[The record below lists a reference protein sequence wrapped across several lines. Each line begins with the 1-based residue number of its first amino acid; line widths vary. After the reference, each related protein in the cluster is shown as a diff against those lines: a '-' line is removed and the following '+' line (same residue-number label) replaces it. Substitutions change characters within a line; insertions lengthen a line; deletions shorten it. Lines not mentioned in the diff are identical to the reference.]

1 MLLAL
6 LLGLIC
12 GFVGS
17 IPIAGPV
24 AVLVLERGLGGRA
37 REGLSIAIGASIAE
51 GLYAGCAFL
60 GMTAV
65 LARFPWMLPVSRVLG
80 AVILVALGL
89 YFAFRKSKPPGDA
102 RQAAR
107 DDRKRGRR
115 GGPLVL
121 GLVVTLVNP
130 TLLVTWSA
138 VVTVIHGAVRFDGNA
153 IEAPLFGLGAMTG
166 IVSWFSTLL
175 ALLGRFRE
183 KMGPGTLDKVVRGI
197 GWTLVVVG
205 VAVGIKVGV
214 QWHLGQ

>member
-6 LLGLIC
+6 VLGLVC

-24 AVLVLERGLGGRA
+24 AVLVVERGLGGRA
-37 REGLSIAIGASIAE
+37 REGLAIAIGASIAE
-51 GLYAGCAFL
+51 GVYAGLAFL

-89 YFAFRKSKPPGDA
+89 YFAFRKPKRTSPEDEAKKDE
-102 RQAAR
+102 
-107 DDRKRGRR
+107 RKGRR
-115 GGPLVL
+115 GGPFVL
-121 GLVVTLVNP
+121 GLLVTMVNP

-138 VVTVIHGAVRFDGNA
+138 VVTVIHGAMRVHSDA
-153 IEAPLFGLGAMTG
+153 IDAPFFGLGAMSG
-166 IVSWFSTLL
+166 IITWFATLL

-197 GWTLVVVG
+197 GWILVIIGLVMG
-205 VAVGIKVGV
+205 VKVGL